1 MPWFAHSHTHKP
13 QTPRPPAPPPTRDSR
28 GAAVQLKPPQ
38 PKRHALARPR
48 ATPPFGTAGSSG
60 ARRAAL
66 SERRHA
72 ALAFPS
78 GAQQSPSAA
87 QCAAPPPPRRA
98 CHRRPSERAPAQ
110 DGSEKVRRRFTPLRF
125 GAARRGACRPP
136 PRAPR
141 QETGSRRHTC
151 RKVQRRFRDGS
162 GGGAEEVRGG
172 VPLRQR
178 HRADP
183 LPPVDEQVHPKVV
196 HQAGEG
202 EGGACGKDREGC
214 REVAEKVP
222 PGRRG
227 RGRCLQEG
235 SEKVA
240 EKVRRKCRRGGG
252 RCRKALR
259 EGAETV
265 QKVQRTFHRA
275 GESGGAC
282 RKASRS
288 SAGEGEGSGGRL
300 STFHRAGEGEWRCLS
315 APRRRRAAPPRVTA
329 RSPARTDYALKDG

>member
-78 GAQQSPSAA
+78 GAQQSPSVA

-110 DGSEKVRRRFTPLRF
+110 DGSEKVRGRFTPLRF

-172 VPLRQR
+172 VPRRQR

-183 LPPVDEQVHPKVV
+183 LPPVDEQVHPQVV

-202 EGGACGKDREGC
+202 EGGACRKGREVQRSCREGST
-214 REVAEKVP
+214 RQERARAVP
-222 PGRRG
+222 
-227 RGRCLQEG
+227 E
-235 SEKVA
+235 
-240 EKVRRKCRRGGG
+240 
-252 RCRKALR
+252 
-259 EGAETV
+259 
-265 QKVQRTFHRA
+265 
-275 GESGGAC
+275 
-282 RKASRS
+282 
-288 SAGEGEGSGGRL
+288 
-300 STFHRAGEGEWRCLS
+300 
-315 APRRRRAAPPRVTA
+315 
-329 RSPARTDYALKDG
+329 Y

>member
-227 RGRCLQEG
+227 RGRCL
-235 SEKVA
+235 
-240 EKVRRKCRRGGG
+240 
-252 RCRKALR
+252 R
-259 EGAETV
+259 EG
-265 QKVQRTFHRA
+265 QRRLQRRC
-275 GESGGAC
+275 GE
-282 RKASRS
+282 
-288 SAGEGEGSGGRL
+288 SAGEGEGGAGRL
-300 STFHRAGEGEWRCLS
+300 SEKVRRQCRRCREHSTGQERVAVPAERLLGAVQERARAVEEGSQHSTGQERESGGACQRRGDGEQ
-315 APRRRRAAPPRVTA
+315 RRHV
-329 RSPARTDYALKDG
+329 